1 MMGFRFF
8 SVVMIFLISFLFVQY
23 HIQVDFLNQEDI
35 SEPKAM
41 LDSNRYVFMCYLIII
56 KLHEDNNW

>member
-8 SVVMIFLISFLFVQY
+8 SVVMIFLIAFLFVQY

-35 SEPKAM
+35 SEPKVM
-41 LDSNRYVFMCYLIII
+41 LDPNRYVHVL
-56 KLHEDNNW
+56 W